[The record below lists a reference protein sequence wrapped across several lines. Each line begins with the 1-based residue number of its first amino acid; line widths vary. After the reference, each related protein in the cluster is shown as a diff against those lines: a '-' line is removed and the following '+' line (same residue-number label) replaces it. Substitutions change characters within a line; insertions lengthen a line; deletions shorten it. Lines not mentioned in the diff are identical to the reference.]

1 MLPSQLRNN
10 DFASYPPLARKV
22 AVANLELLRK
32 LPLPLLP
39 ILLTELIDYDWKLP
53 AERRQIDAQL
63 HCLGDLPPQQLALWM
78 QGFCSLRLSDT
89 MLRANWFGNPKVF
102 VEQLTAWLW
111 STQQMDAFR
120 SIADAYTSSVARMAP
135 APSPALPR
143 LGIVVLGHDVEQ
155 SQYPLFRKL
164 KPGGV
169 HFTRVQPKD
178 GVDAI
183 LDYASRRARK
193 QSAQQSALQS
203 GTFAHWYIDG
213 GAALPSPSLTQISY
227 QSLTPVRRQLLA
239 LTQRT
244 IASGTAGPEALRAQ
258 YAQLKPQDIGFPA
271 PRSSGEE
278 ILNHFQLSLFTNGS
292 GTQIF
297 ATTFVQWAAREC
309 LRRAQPETLV
319 LRYAPRQQ
327 ARTMDQMLT
336 DAQSV
341 DVDPM
346 GSLVDADMGAYYT
359 WLNLQRLS
367 GADDAR
373 FLVWFENNS
382 QALAIGP
389 GLARGSTSNS
399 TLTVPELLHLLD

>member
-1 MLPSQLRNN
+1 M
-10 DFASYPPLARKV
+10 D
-22 AVANLELLRK
+22 
-32 LPLPLLP
+32 
-39 ILLTELIDYDWKLP
+39 
-53 AERRQIDAQL
+53 
-63 HCLGDLPPQQLALWM
+63 
-78 QGFCSLRLSDT
+78 GFRT
-89 MLRANWFGNPKVF
+89 
-102 VEQLTAWLW
+102 
-111 STQQMDAFR
+111 
-120 SIADAYTSSVARMAP
+120 IADAYTSSVDRMAP
-135 APSPALPR
+135 VPGPAMPR
-143 LGIVVLGHDVEQ
+143 LGIVILGHDVEQ

-164 KPGGV
+164 KPAGV

-203 GTFAHWYIDG
+203 DTFAHWYIDG

>member
-1 MLPSQLRNN
+1 M
-10 DFASYPPLARKV
+10 
-22 AVANLELLRK
+22 
-32 LPLPLLP
+32 
-39 ILLTELIDYDWKLP
+39 
-53 AERRQIDAQL
+53 
-63 HCLGDLPPQQLALWM
+63 
-78 QGFCSLRLSDT
+78 
-89 MLRANWFGNPKVF
+89 
-102 VEQLTAWLW
+102 
-111 STQQMDAFR
+111 
-120 SIADAYTSSVARMAP
+120 
-135 APSPALPR
+135 
-143 LGIVVLGHDVEQ
+143 
-155 SQYPLFRKL
+155 
-164 KPGGV
+164 
-169 HFTRVQPKD
+169 
-178 GVDAI
+178 
-183 LDYASRRARK
+183 
-193 QSAQQSALQS
+193 QS
-203 GTFAHWYIDG
+203 GTFAYWYIDG

-399 TLTVPELLHLLD
+399 TMTVPELLHLLD